1 MIRPRSITQARGAAS
16 LAVVLVLFFIVAM
29 VAAYTNRSLIFEQRT
44 SANSYRSARALAAA
58 DAGIDWALAML
69 NGGAID
75 TQCQPSTAP
84 TNDDFKT
91 RYLTLKPDGGFA
103 PRTWPKPAHYVNT
116 PNDIQ
121 AQPACSADP
130 TTGSWHC
137 SCRKDGPP
145 SQLNVANL
153 TTPAFVIGFVP
164 ERERPGIVAI
174 RARGCHVV
182 RSGVVDAT
190 NINSLDSC
198 HVNDMT
204 ATDTSVKGAVM
215 ADATAIVRA
224 SLGLVSAL
232 PVAPT
237 AAVTAL
243 GNVNQTSGTLNVSN
257 PDPAT
262 GLALM
267 AGGTISSA
275 TNVAGPAGSTAAL
288 LAPDNELLKGIAPA
302 DFFRVALGLPPAQYR
317 QQPATVSCP
326 SGCSTT
332 QLSAL
337 WAANP
342 TRVIFIDGNVVLN
355 SVDLGSSDAPL
366 MLVATGD
373 VTVSGLSTI
382 RGVVFAG
389 RDLLWDGGGGAKVFG
404 AVIAGRDFQGSG
416 NAFVTYDRD
425 IVRRVHKSYG
435 SFVRVPGSWNTES

>member
-1 MIRPRSITQARGAAS
+1 VNRRRSNTKAHGAAS

-29 VAAYTNRSLIFEQRT
+29 VAAYTNRNLIFEQRT

-75 TQCQPSTAP
+75 TQCQASTAP
-84 TNDDFKT
+84 TDDDFKT

-182 RSGVVDAT
+182 RSGNVDAT

-204 ATDTSVKGAVM
+204 ALDTAVKGAVM
-215 ADATAIVRA
+215 ADATAIVRV

-243 GNVNQTSGTLNVSN
+243 RNINQTSGSLNAAN

-275 TNVAGPAGSTAAL
+275 VNVAGPAGSTATL
-288 LAPDNELLKGIAPA
+288 IAPDNDLLKGIAPA
-302 DFFRVALGLPPAQYR
+302 DFFRVALGLPSDQYR
-317 QQPATVSCP
+317 QQPAAISCP
-326 SGCSTT
+326 SSCTT
-332 QLSAL
+332 AQLSAL

-342 TRVIFIDGNVVLN
+342 TRVIFVDGDVTLDSAV
-355 SVDLGSSDAPL
+355 LGSSDAPL

-373 VTVSGLSTI
+373 VTVSGASTI
-382 RGVVFAG
+382 NGVVFAG
-389 RDLLWDGGGGAKVFG
+389 RDMLWNGGGAKVFG
-404 AVIAGRDFQGSG
+404 AVIVARDFQGTG
-416 NAFVTYDRD
+416 DAFVAYDRN